1 MVTILN
7 ITKVNNMVLPWTNQI
22 TLFCRETWRGTWKTC
37 FRSVI
42 YESWTMLDFGQS
54 RYIGGIVNIFKF
66 PKVKKILT

>member
-37 FRSVI
+37 FRSV
-42 YESWTMLDFGQS
+42 
-54 RYIGGIVNIFKF
+54 
-66 PKVKKILT
+66 